1 MGKSSMRPGEG
12 QGPASRSFHI
22 ISILNLLGTV
32 LRWGGG
38 RRRGQRGLQD
48 FTKQPPFI
56 LPLGTRDC
64 KAPSV
69 RICTPALDTETRF

>member
-1 MGKSSMRPGEG
+1 MGKSSMRQGEG
-12 QGPASRSFHI
+12 QCPASRSFHI

-32 LRWGGG
+32 PREGGG
-38 RRRGQRGLQD
+38 RRRGQSGLHD
-48 FTKQPPFI
+48 FTKQPLFV

-69 RICTPALDTETRF
+69 RICTPALDTDIRF